1 VRSSEVKVG
10 RPCNKRWRC
19 CGVQARLLGL
29 AGPGYSGLM
38 SEISGPADMSQH
50 VRFGHPGGETEAH
63 VTPRIVS
70 CHRTDCLQVADAQ
83 ALENVAVNGRRQQSA
98 QLLL

>member
-1 VRSSEVKVG
+1 MTAVWLADSCRPAQRQAHVRSSEVKVG

-29 AGPGYSGLM
+29 AGLSYSGLM
-38 SEISGPADMSQH
+38 SEVSGPADMSQH

-63 VTPRIVS
+63 VTPHV
-70 CHRTDCLQVADAQ
+70 V
-83 ALENVAVNGRRQQSA
+83 
-98 QLLL
+98 